1 MPGATGWA
9 AGSVS
14 RGCGTAG
21 NKEGVKVFAR
31 RCRGGLPAA
40 SERSVAEVG
49 MTASQSSAHDI
60 RFLFA
65 VSRTIFAFNSPRT
78 IRRVTGAKL
87 YRKCEEGQNC
97 SA

>member
-21 NKEGVKVFAR
+21 NKEGVKIFAR
-31 RCRGGLPAA
+31 RRRGVPIG
-40 SERSVAEVG
+40 SERSVAEVS
-49 MTASQSSAHDI
+49 MTASQSSAPDI

-65 VSRTIFAFNSPRT
+65 VSRTIFAFNSTHTVREGA
-78 IRRVTGAKL
+78 GAKV